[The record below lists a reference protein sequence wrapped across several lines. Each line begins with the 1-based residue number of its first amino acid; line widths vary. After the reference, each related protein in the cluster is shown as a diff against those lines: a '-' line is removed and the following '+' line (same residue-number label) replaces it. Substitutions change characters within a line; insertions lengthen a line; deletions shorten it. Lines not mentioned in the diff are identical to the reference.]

1 EAVAGRPAPSR
12 SAAPKVRTAR
22 ERKPTVRYPF
32 EERETWTA
40 KARHTVVTEVIAAY
54 YVSMVT

>member
-1 EAVAGRPAPSR
+1 M

-22 ERKPTVRYPF
+22 ERKPMVRYPF